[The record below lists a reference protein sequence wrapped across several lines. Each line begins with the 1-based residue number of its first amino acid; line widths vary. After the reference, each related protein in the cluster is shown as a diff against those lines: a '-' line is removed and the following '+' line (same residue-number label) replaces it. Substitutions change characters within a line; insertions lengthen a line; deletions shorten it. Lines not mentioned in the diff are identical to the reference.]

1 MRAKISW
8 VALLLAACPFLMAQ
22 PHEGY
27 LKAKVN
33 PGRAGVFVDGKYV
46 GPAANF
52 RMARKY
58 AVAPGKHEVKLID
71 PRYEET
77 TVPVDVTAG
86 KTTVISQT
94 LKALPVPQGP
104 FGILR
109 VQNRDKYAAV
119 YLNDKYYGHADEF
132 SNGSQGMLLPPGEY
146 NLRVEPTA
154 GGNAVAQKV
163 QITAGQTT
171 LIK

>member
-1 MRAKISW
+1 MRAKFSFA
-8 VALLLAACPFLMAQ
+8 ALMLASCAVLMAQ
-22 PHEGY
+22 PGDGY

-58 AVAPGKHEVKLID
+58 AVSPGKHEVKLVD
-71 PRYEET
+71 PRYEEAAT
-77 TVPVDVTAG
+77 TVEITAG

-104 FGILR
+104 FGRLR
-109 VQNRDKYAAV
+109 IKNPDKYAAV
-119 YLNDKYYGHADEF
+119 YLNDKFYGHVDEF
-132 SNGSQGMLLPPGEY
+132 SNGSQGLLLPAGEY

-154 GGNAVAQKV
+154 GGKTAAQKI

-171 LIK
+171 LIE